1 MIERTGDWARARHIL
16 RAGGAER
23 MHKAITLAVRKEA
36 HALRKEII
44 VGLTARSKELK
55 PLSPLTRAARRL
67 AGFRGTKP
75 LIRTGDLRNSI
86 SVIVKG
92 DRAFVGV
99 ARSAGGERL
108 VNLAKLHEYGSQP
121 YVIPITPKM
130 QRYLGVLFAKE
141 RGRRRRRKASTGS
154 AGVVVIQIPS
164 RPFLRLAFERW
175 RKSNPQQRIMADVAK
190 RMGRGS

>member
-1 MIERTGDWARARHIL
+1 MIERIGDWSKAAHIL
-16 RAGGAER
+16 RAGGASR
-23 MHKAITLAVRKEA
+23 MHKAISLAVHREA
-36 HALRKEII
+36 HRLRREIV
-44 VGLTARSKELK
+44 VGLTTRSKDLK

-86 SVIVKG
+86 SVFSKG

-99 ARSAGGERL
+99 ARTAAGERT

-121 YVIPITPKM
+121 FVIPITPKM
-130 QRYLGVLFAKE
+130 RRYLGVLFEKE
-141 RGRRRRRKASTGS
+141 RGRRRRRRPSSTG

-164 RPFLRLAFERW
+164 RPFMRLAFERW
-175 RKSNPQQRIMADVAK
+175 RKTNPQRRIMADVAK
-190 RMGRGS
+190 QMGWSS